1 EAGSVELS
9 PPVKEGQRRRHGVA
23 EGWWQSPKTTPPRR
37 CAPPRLVRGGECRTL
52 PSCEGGAE
60 ATPRRRRGVVA
71 EPQNHTTPALRATPP
86 RERRGVSNA
95 PLPWRR
101 GTTRPDRAANGWLR
115 ELSRQRIHQLGDA
128 PELFQVLQRRDRA
141 LEP

>member
-1 EAGSVELS
+1 DFHVT
-9 PPVKEGQRRRHGVA
+9 GV
-23 EGWWQSPKTTPPRR
+23 QT
-37 CAPPRLVRGGECRTL
+37 CAL
-52 PSCEGGAE
+52 PIY
-60 ATPRRRRGVVA
+60 
-71 EPQNHTTPALRATPP
+71 TTPALRATPP

-115 ELSRQRIHQLGDA
+115 ELSRQRIHQLGDG

-141 LEP
+141 LEPRSEERRGGERRSTAR